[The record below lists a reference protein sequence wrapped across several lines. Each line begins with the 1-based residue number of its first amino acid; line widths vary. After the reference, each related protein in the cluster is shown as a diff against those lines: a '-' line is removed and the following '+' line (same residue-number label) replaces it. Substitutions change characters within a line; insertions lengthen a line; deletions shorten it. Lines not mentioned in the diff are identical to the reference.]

1 MAKLA
6 WFVLNGCNITL
17 MHVTKWFNGESCVN
31 VGSSTVAAMSDD
43 SGGGSSSS
51 CDGCGWSGDTGG
63 SCFNVGNGGRSSC
76 VCMMEEF
83 RGGWG
88 SDDNCSSAVIW
99 GEAMMAVVRCS
110 GGSCDNLSGGGNC
123 ISAIEVKYY
132 HYDTT
137 NCHKC
142 HQCTSPLPSL
152 PQQTTP
158 VQLA

>member
-1 MAKLA
+1 MVAILHLCTLRSGSMLKVAWMLVVQQWQRCLMIVEVVVAVPMMAVVEVVTLVEVVSMLA
-6 WFVLNGCNITL
+6 MVAEVAVFV
-17 MHVTKWFNGESCVN
+17 
-31 VGSSTVAAMSDD
+31 
-43 SGGGSSSS
+43 
-51 CDGCGWSGDTGG
+51 
-63 SCFNVGNGGRSSC
+63 
-76 VCMMEEF
+76 MMEEF

-110 GGSCDNLSGGGNC
+110 GGSFDNLSGGGDC
-123 ISAIEVKYY
+123 ISAIEVKHY